1 MRDRVA
7 GKRYAEALFGAA
19 KEAAPFGDAIAG
31 KLEEIA
37 FQLKGAAAVF
47 EKDARV
53 MQVLKSP
60 KVDGAEKYEF
70 IDKAFSLLAERQK
83 ASGMVVN
90 FIKLLVRKNR
100 IDKFFDAVGDFR
112 ELLDK
117 ELGHQEAEVTT
128 VVALDEMQISKLKSI
143 LSNITKRKV
152 ELKERV
158 DVSILGGVIV
168 KMGDTI
174 IDDSVRNRLKEI
186 REALKAA
193 NVS

>member
-19 KEAAPFGDAIAG
+19 KEAS

-37 FQLKGAAAVF
+37 FQLKGAAEIF
-47 EKDARV
+47 KKDTRV

-60 KVDGAEKYEF
+60 KVDGAEKCEF
-70 IDKAFSLLAERQK
+70 IDKAFSRT

-100 IDKFFDAVGDFR
+100 IDKFFYAAEDFH
-112 ELLDK
+112 ELLDR
-117 ELGHQEAEVTT
+117 ELGHQEAEITT
-128 VVALDEMQISKLKSI
+128 AVALDEMQISKLKSI

-174 IDDSVRNRLKEI
+174 MDGSVRNGLKEI
-186 REALKAA
+186 KETLM
-193 NVS
+193 NVNIG